1 MRCWPARQAS
11 ALPTERSGV
20 SRVGFCGRPSAA
32 RHGRTH
38 RANAEAAAY
47 RGLASAASV
56 TMGARVRRAKGARSP
71 QTRRPADPQT
81 RRPADP
87 QTRRPEDPKT
97 RRPEDPKTR
106 RPEDPK
112 TRRPEDRFRRVPT
125 SSGAGTPRAAISH
138 GKRHRVAPGHPSAAD
153 RQAAPKFVQA
163 PEFAGLGPHAS
174 RRCARATTS
183 DTIADCRA
191 VCRGSCRAR
200 PGAPS
205 IGAAARREF
214 VRPGAQA
221 RPRSGSSVG

>member
-1 MRCWPARQAS
+1 MWSAKCGARW
-11 ALPTERSGV
+11 
-20 SRVGFCGRPSAA
+20 
-32 RHGRTH
+32 
-38 RANAEAAAY
+38 ANAPRECRRAAY
-47 RGLASAASV
+47 RKSASAASV
-56 TMGARVRRAKGARSP
+56 TRARRAKGAKGARSLKP
-71 QTRRPADPQT
+71 ADPKTRRPEDPKTRRPADPKTRRPADPQT

-87 QTRRPEDPKT
+87 QTRRPED
-97 RRPEDPKTR
+97 
-106 RPEDPK
+106 
-112 TRRPEDRFRRVPT
+112 RFRRVPT
-125 SSGAGTPRAAISH
+125 SSGAGMPRAAISH

-205 IGAAARREF
+205 IGAAARRGF

>member
-81 RRPADP
+81 RRP
-87 QTRRPEDPKT
+87 
-97 RRPEDPKTR
+97 EDPKTR

-174 RRCARATTS
+174 RRCTRATTS

>member
-1 MRCWPARQAS
+1 MRCHPMRCWPARQAS

-47 RGLASAASV
+47 RKSASAASV
-56 TMGARVRRAKGARSP
+56 TRAKRARRAKGARSLK
-71 QTRRPADPQT
+71 PA
-81 RRPADP
+81 
-87 QTRRPEDPKT
+87 
-97 RRPEDPKTR
+97 
-106 RPEDPK
+106 DPK

>member
-1 MRCWPARQAS
+1 MRCHPMRCWPARRAS

-32 RHGRTH
+32 RGGRTH
-38 RANAEAAAY
+38 RANAEAAAS

-56 TMGARVRRAKGARSP
+56 TMGARVRRAKGRGA
-71 QTRRPADPQT
+71 RRPADPQ
-81 RRPADP
+81 
-87 QTRRPEDPKT
+87 
-97 RRPEDPKTR
+97 
-106 RPEDPK
+106 

>member
-1 MRCWPARQAS
+1 MRCWPARRAS

-20 SRVGFCGRPSAA
+20 SRVGFCGRPSAG
-32 RHGRTH
+32 RGGRTH

-71 QTRRPADPQT
+71 QTRRPA
-81 RRPADP
+81 
-87 QTRRPEDPKT
+87 
-97 RRPEDPKTR
+97 DPKTR

>member
-81 RRPADP
+81 RRP
-87 QTRRPEDPKT
+87 EDPKT

-106 RPEDPK
+106 RPEDPQ
-112 TRRPEDRFRRVPT
+112 TRRPVPPGSDVKRRGDAT
-125 SSGAGTPRAAISH
+125 GGDKPRQAAPS
-138 GKRHRVAPGHPSAAD
+138 RTGHPSAAD

>member
-1 MRCWPARQAS
+1 MWS
-11 ALPTERSGV
+11 AKCGAPWANAPRECRSGCV
-20 SRVGFCGRPSAA
+20 SEVGIGCFRDEGQEGQEGEGGEEP
-32 RHGRTH
+32 
-38 RANAEAAAY
+38 EAC
-47 RGLASAASV
+47 
-56 TMGARVRRAKGARSP
+56 
-71 QTRRPADPQT
+71 
-81 RRPADP
+81 
-87 QTRRPEDPKT
+87 
-97 RRPEDPKTR
+97 

>member
-1 MRCWPARQAS
+1 MWS
-11 ALPTERSGV
+11 AKCGAPWANAPRECRSGCV
-20 SRVGFCGRPSAA
+20 SVAGIGCFRDDGGEGQEGEGGEEPAD
-32 RHGRTH
+32 
-38 RANAEAAAY
+38 
-47 RGLASAASV
+47 
-56 TMGARVRRAKGARSP
+56 P

>member
-1 MRCWPARQAS
+1 MRCWPARRAS

-20 SRVGFCGRPSAA
+20 SRVGFCGRPSAG
-32 RHGRTH
+32 RGGRTH

-71 QTRRPADPQT
+71 QTRRPADPQ
-81 RRPADP
+81 
-87 QTRRPEDPKT
+87 T

>member
-1 MRCWPARQAS
+1 MRCHPMRCWPARRAS

-20 SRVGFCGRPSAA
+20 SRVGFCGRPSAG
-32 RHGRTH
+32 RGGRTH

-71 QTRRPADPQT
+71 QTRRPA
-81 RRPADP
+81 
-87 QTRRPEDPKT
+87 
-97 RRPEDPKTR
+97 
-106 RPEDPK
+106 DPK

>member
-1 MRCWPARQAS
+1 M
-11 ALPTERSGV
+11 
-20 SRVGFCGRPSAA
+20 VGQ
-32 RHGRTH
+32 
-38 RANAEAAAY
+38 
-47 RGLASAASV
+47 
-56 TMGARVRRAKGARSP
+56 VRRAVGERTARMPKGCVSEVGIGCFRDEGQEGEGGEGGEEPEACRPEDPKTRRPADP

-87 QTRRPEDPKT
+87 QTRRPADPQ
-97 RRPEDPKTR
+97 
-106 RPEDPK
+106 

-174 RRCARATTS
+174 RRCTRATTS

>member
-1 MRCWPARQAS
+1 MRCWPARRAS

-20 SRVGFCGRPSAA
+20 SRVGFCGRPSAG
-32 RHGRTH
+32 RGGRTH

-87 QTRRPEDPKT
+87 QTRRPA
-97 RRPEDPKTR
+97 DPKTR

>member
-87 QTRRPEDPKT
+87 QT

>member
-1 MRCWPARQAS
+1 MRCHPMRCWPARQAS

-32 RHGRTH
+32 RGGRTH
-38 RANAEAAAY
+38 RANAEAAAS

-56 TMGARVRRAKGARSP
+56 TMGARVRRAKGRGA
-71 QTRRPADPQT
+71 RRPADPQ
-81 RRPADP
+81 
-87 QTRRPEDPKT
+87 
-97 RRPEDPKTR
+97 
-106 RPEDPK
+106 

-125 SSGAGTPRAAISH
+125 SSGAGMPRAAISH

-191 VCRGSCRAR
+191 ICRGSCRAR

>member
-1 MRCWPARQAS
+1 M
-11 ALPTERSGV
+11 
-20 SRVGFCGRPSAA
+20 VGQ
-32 RHGRTH
+32 
-38 RANAEAAAY
+38 
-47 RGLASAASV
+47 
-56 TMGARVRRAKGARSP
+56 VRRAVGERTARMPKGCVSEVGIGCFRDEG
-71 QTRRPADPQT
+71 QEGQEGEGGEE
-81 RRPADP
+81 
-87 QTRRPEDPKT
+87 PEAC
-97 RRPEDPKTR
+97 

-125 SSGAGTPRAAISH
+125 SSGAGMPRAAISH
-138 GKRHRVAPGHPSAAD
+138 RKRHRVAPGHPSAAD

>member
-32 RHGRTH
+32 RGGRTH
-38 RANAEAAAY
+38 RANAEAAAS
-47 RGLASAASV
+47 RGLVSAASV
-56 TMGARVRRAKGARSP
+56 TMGARVRRAKGRGARRPADP

-87 QTRRPEDPKT
+87 QTRRPADPQ
-97 RRPEDPKTR
+97 TR

-191 VCRGSCRAR
+191 ICRGSCRAR

>member
-1 MRCWPARQAS
+1 MRCHSMRCWPARRAS

-20 SRVGFCGRPSAA
+20 SRVGFCGRPSAG
-32 RHGRTH
+32 RGGRTH

-71 QTRRPADPQT
+71 QTRRPA
-81 RRPADP
+81 
-87 QTRRPEDPKT
+87 
-97 RRPEDPKTR
+97 
-106 RPEDPK
+106 DPK

>member
-1 MRCWPARQAS
+1 MWSAKCGARW
-11 ALPTERSGV
+11 
-20 SRVGFCGRPSAA
+20 
-32 RHGRTH
+32 
-38 RANAEAAAY
+38 ANAPREC
-47 RGLASAASV
+47 RSSCV
-56 TMGARVRRAKGARSP
+56 SGAGIGCFRDDGGEGQEGEGARSP

-191 VCRGSCRAR
+191 ICRGSCRAR

>member
-87 QTRRPEDPKT
+87 Q
-97 RRPEDPKTR
+97 TR

>member
-1 MRCWPARQAS
+1 MRCHPMRCWPARRAS

-32 RHGRTH
+32 RGGRTH
-38 RANAEAAAY
+38 RANAEAAAS

-56 TMGARVRRAKGARSP
+56 TMGARVRRAKGRGA
-71 QTRRPADPQT
+71 RRPADPQ
-81 RRPADP
+81 
-87 QTRRPEDPKT
+87 
-97 RRPEDPKTR
+97 
-106 RPEDPK
+106 

-174 RRCARATTS
+174 RRCTRATTS

>member
-1 MRCWPARQAS
+1 MRCHPMRCWPARQAS

-32 RHGRTH
+32 RGGRTH

-56 TMGARVRRAKGARSP
+56 TMGARVRRAKGRGA
-71 QTRRPADPQT
+71 RRPADPQ
-81 RRPADP
+81 
-87 QTRRPEDPKT
+87 
-97 RRPEDPKTR
+97 
-106 RPEDPK
+106 

>member
-1 MRCWPARQAS
+1 MRCWPARRAS

-20 SRVGFCGRPSAA
+20 SRVGFCGRPSAG
-32 RHGRTH
+32 RGGRTH

-71 QTRRPADPQT
+71 QTRRPADPQ
-81 RRPADP
+81 
-87 QTRRPEDPKT
+87 T

-183 DTIADCRA
+183 DTIANCRA

>member
-1 MRCWPARQAS
+1 MRCWPARRAS

-71 QTRRPADPQT
+71 QTRRP
-81 RRPADP
+81 
-87 QTRRPEDPKT
+87 
-97 RRPEDPKTR
+97 
-106 RPEDPK
+106 
-112 TRRPEDRFRRVPT
+112 EDRFRRVPT
-125 SSGAGTPRAAISH
+125 SSGAGMPRAAISH

>member
-32 RHGRTH
+32 RGGRTH
-38 RANAEAAAY
+38 RANAEAAAS
-47 RGLASAASV
+47 RGLVSAASV
-56 TMGARVRRAKGARSP
+56 TMGARVRRAKGRGA
-71 QTRRPADPQT
+71 RRPADPQT

-87 QTRRPEDPKT
+87 Q
-97 RRPEDPKTR
+97 TR

-191 VCRGSCRAR
+191 ICRGSCRAR

>member
-71 QTRRPADPQT
+71 Q
-81 RRPADP
+81 
-87 QTRRPEDPKT
+87 T

>member
-1 MRCWPARQAS
+1 MRCWPARRAS

-20 SRVGFCGRPSAA
+20 SRVGFCGRPSAG
-32 RHGRTH
+32 RGGRTH

-71 QTRRPADPQT
+71 QTRRPADPQ
-81 RRPADP
+81 
-87 QTRRPEDPKT
+87 
-97 RRPEDPKTR
+97 TR